1 MKTVYR
7 PANGIEAYMLRDL
20 LAQDGIDAHVMG
32 ASLEG
37 AIGELPAAGL
47 VRLEVAEEDYA
58 KARALLVEWEKT
70 SPPPEPAA
78 AAPAAKARS
87 SLGAGVGG
95 MAIGIVLSALY
106 FRAPVHQGAID
117 YNRDGVPDETWTI
130 TPSGVAREMR
140 GDRNG
145 DGRHDIVT
153 RFSEN
158 GLVTES
164 ETDDDFDGVFETRF
178 TYEAGLVTRSD
189 VDTDSDGMPDVRTY
203 FTHGVADRATHVD
216 RHTGRPLRIEYYRA
230 GRIVHAE
237 VDTDRDGTLD
247 RRVTYSRIGEEASFE
262 EIVAER

>member
-20 LAQDGIDAHVMG
+20 LAQDGIDAYVMG

-47 VRLEVAEEDYA
+47 VRLEVSEEDYA

-70 SPPPEPAA
+70 SPLPEPAA
-78 AAPAAKARS
+78 ATPAAKARP

-106 FRAPVHQGAID
+106 FRAPLQQVPID
-117 YNRDGVPDETWTI
+117 YNRDGVPDEEWTY
-130 TPSGVAREMR
+130 TPAGTAKAVR

-145 DGRHDIVT
+145 DGRHDVVT
-153 RFSEN
+153 RFAN
-158 GLVTES
+158 DGAVAES
-164 ETDDDFDGVFETRF
+164 ESDDDFDGVFETRL

-189 VDTDSDGMPDVRTY
+189 VDTDRDGVPDVRTSY
-203 FTHGVADRATHVD
+203 RHGVADRVTHID

-230 GRIVHAE
+230 GRIIHAE
-237 VDTDRDGTLD
+237 VDTDRDGALD

>member
-58 KARALLVEWEKT
+58 KARALLVEWERT
-70 SPPPEPAA
+70 SPPPEPGTASS
-78 AAPAAKARS
+78 AKARS
-87 SLGAGVGG
+87 SLGAGLGG
-95 MAIGIVLSALY
+95 MAIGIVLSAMY
-106 FRAPVHQGAID
+106 FRAPLHQEAVD
-117 YNRDGVPDETWTI
+117 FNRDGVPDETWTT
-130 TPSGVAREMR
+130 TPAGTAKEMR

-153 RFSEN
+153 RFSE
-158 GLVTES
+158 GGVVTES
-164 ETDDDFDGVFETRF
+164 ERDDDFDGVFETRLA
-178 TYEAGLVTRSD
+178 YDAGLVTRSD
-189 VDTDSDGMPDVRTY
+189 VDTDRDGVPDVRSD
-203 FTHGVADRATHVD
+203 FRHGVIDRVTHID
-216 RHTGRPLRIEYYRA
+216 KSTGRPLRIEHYQG
-230 GRIVHAE
+230 GRITHSE
-237 VDTDRDGTLD
+237 VDTDRDGALD
-247 RRVTYSRIGEEASFE
+247 RRVTYSRIGEETFVE